1 VVLGAAG
8 EEEIAIEAAADNS
21 STGAE
26 RAAHCRAALPDPVTK
41 QATWEIILRDTE
53 LSGRLLEAITEGF
66 WQPEQADLT
75 AAYVDRYF
83 AEMPAA
89 AHRRTPWTAERV
101 AALAFPR
108 YAVAQPT
115 REAAAA
121 LLARD
126 DLTPGLRRV
135 VTDADDDLRRALVA
149 RTAVAAASA

>member
-1 VVLGAAG
+1 
-8 EEEIAIEAAADNS
+8 
-21 STGAE
+21 
-26 RAAHCRAALPDPVTK
+26 VTK

-89 AHRRTPWTAERV
+89 AHRRTPWTADRV

>member
-1 VVLGAAG
+1 
-8 EEEIAIEAAADNS
+8 
-21 STGAE
+21 
-26 RAAHCRAALPDPVTK
+26 
-41 QATWEIILRDTE
+41 
-53 LSGRLLEAITEGF
+53 
-66 WQPEQADLT
+66 
-75 AAYVDRYF
+75 
-83 AEMPAA
+83 MPAA
-89 AHRRTPWTAERV
+89 AHRRTPWTADRV